1 MNASQ
6 SASMTIA
13 ALIGAMLIGF
23 AGLLIG
29 AKPMRLDAA
38 FTALLTPTGGVDS
51 VIVWTL
57 RMPRSIAAFIGGAGL
72 AVSGYLL
79 QSITRNP
86 LAAPDLTG
94 VTAGTVVVIV
104 FCFVFMPTLSSV
116 FHPLIGLAGGLA
128 AAFATFWVSRG
139 GQASPLHLALGGI
152 TISLF
157 LGAVTT
163 YVLLLGGPQSPAVL
177 FWLSGGFQGRSW
189 SHLAFMLPWVMVGIA
204 GALLC
209 HRALALLALGDD
221 AAQGM
226 GLRLGF
232 WKPLFL
238 VLAVCPV
245 SGVTPVAGPVAFV
258 GLAVPHI
265 VRLLQPPGAVWAIL
279 LNLAI
284 GGLMLVAADML
295 ARSIAAPRELPV
307 GIILALIGGPF
318 FIHLV
323 QRRTFAG
330 EGRA

>member
-1 MNASQ
+1 MTASR
-6 SASMTIA
+6 SASMSIA
-13 ALIGAMLIGF
+13 ALAGAMLIGF

-38 FTALLTPTGGVDS
+38 FTALLTPSEGIDS

-57 RMPRSIAAFIGGAGL
+57 RMPRSIAAFVGGAGL

-94 VTAGTVVVIV
+94 VTAGAVVVIV
-104 FCFVFMPTLSSV
+104 FCFVFVPSLSSV
-116 FHPLIGLAGGLA
+116 FYPVIGLAGGLA
-128 AAFATFWVSRG
+128 AASLTFWVARG

-163 YVLLLGGPQSPAVL
+163 YILLLGGPQSPAVL

-189 SHLAFMLPWVMVGIA
+189 SQLAFMLPWVMAGIA
-204 GALLC
+204 GALIC
-209 HRALALLALGDD
+209 HRALELLALGDD

-245 SGVTPVAGPVAFV
+245 AGVTPIAGPIAFV

-265 VRLLQPPGAVWAIL
+265 VRLLQPPGAIWATV

-307 GIILALIGGPF
+307 SIIMALIGGPF

-323 QRRTFAG
+323 QRRGFAG
-330 EGRA
+330 KGRA